1 MTDNQEN
8 LTAADKKK
16 LKKGPRFMRHRA
28 KYQNDIDGFNVA
40 DKSPIRNG
48 LVRDRQCT
56 DMFCGIVLVMCA
68 LGFFGVA
75 GWSISTGEF
84 ENLFRG
90 VDGNLNVCGNG
101 LATGKPLLLL
111 VQWSEFSTETS
122 MYQNAVCV
130 EKCPK
135 SGDTP
140 LCLPTNATTKCSEF
154 AALKINTEQ
163 YFTSCVST
171 AAANDASKAVK
182 AGIDKVKDEARV
194 FEHFAW

>member
-1 MTDNQEN
+1 MSEQEN
-8 LTAADKKK
+8 LNGGQSAADKKK

-28 KYQNDIDGFNVA
+28 KYQNDIDGFSVT

-56 DMFCGIVLVMCA
+56 DMFCAIVFGMFV

-75 GWSISTGEF
+75 GWSISTGDF

-111 VQWSEFSTETS
+111 VPWDTFSTE
-122 MYQNAVCV
+122 
-130 EKCPK
+130 
-135 SGDTP
+135 
-140 LCLPTNATTKCSEF
+140 
-154 AALKINTEQ
+154 
-163 YFTSCVST
+163 
-171 AAANDASKAVK
+171 
-182 AGIDKVKDEARV
+182 
-194 FEHFAW
+194 